1 MLAVGVVLNVL
12 LCVSPLSVAF
22 GLVKLNA
29 AQWAI
34 AVGATFSLISLGDF
48 LLIWLK
54 VQSFMV

>member
-1 MLAVGVVLNVL
+1 MLAVA
-12 LCVSPLSVAF
+12 PFSVAS
-22 GLVKLNA
+22 GLVKLDA